1 MNMIERG
8 INILV
13 KPTTEWNNIKK
24 EKWTIQNLFVKYAMI
39 LAAIPAVAG
48 FIGQSVIGVSFFGAT
63 FRQPPVN
70 GIIFAVLSY
79 ILALGTTFL
88 MAFII
93 DALAPTFGAVKNME
107 DSLKIVVFANT
118 AAWVAGIFAIL
129 PALGI
134 LAFGGS
140 IYSLVLLYFGMKSLK
155 NPPKDKM
162 VGYYV
167 VTLIIW
173 IVIAVIAAVVV
184 GAIALTSVGAGVAT
198 DAAEAFKMIPRS

>member
-24 EKWTIQNLFVKYAMI
+24 EKWTIQNLFVKYAII

-63 FRQPPVN
+63 FRQPIVN
-70 GIIFAVLSY
+70 GIIYAVLSY
-79 ILALGTTFL
+79 VFALGGTFL

-107 DSLKIVVFANT
+107 DSLKVVVFANT
-118 AAWVAGIFAIL
+118 AAWVAGIFSIL

-155 NPPKDKM
+155 NPPADKM

-167 VTLIIW
+167 VTLIIS
-173 IVIAVIAAVVV
+173 IVITVIIAVVI
-184 GAIALTSVGAGVAT
+184 GAIALTSVGASAAT
-198 DAAEAFKMIPRS
+198 DAFKMIPHS